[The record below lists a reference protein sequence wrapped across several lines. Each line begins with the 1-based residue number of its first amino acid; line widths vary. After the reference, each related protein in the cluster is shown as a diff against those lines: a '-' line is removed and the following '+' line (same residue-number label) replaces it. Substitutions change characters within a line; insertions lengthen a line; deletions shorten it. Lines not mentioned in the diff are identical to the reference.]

1 MDLEKIELEKKYG
14 HVGYNK
20 DSEDRSNLVQIAFKS
35 YQNSVRYELLKELMD
50 EVQNNSNIIELI
62 ADKYIESMNNKNDIN
77 NIEDILRDK
86 LGYNSQL
93 K

>member
-1 MDLEKIELEKKYG
+1 
-14 HVGYNK
+14 
-20 DSEDRSNLVQIAFKS
+20 
-35 YQNSVRYELLKELMD
+35 MD

-62 ADKYIESMNNKNDIN
+62 VDKYIESMNNKNDIN

>member
-1 MDLEKIELEKKYG
+1 
-14 HVGYNK
+14 
-20 DSEDRSNLVQIAFKS
+20 
-35 YQNSVRYELLKELMD
+35 MD

>member
-14 HVGYNK
+14 HVGY
-20 DSEDRSNLVQIAFKS
+20 SEDRSNLVQVAFKS